1 VASSDSP
8 DDDTTAG
15 LGRHIAHRINNLLS
29 PAALYLDAV
38 LARES
43 QLGERSR
50 EQLLSVQTAIEQV
63 SRELEALQ
71 GKPWVLQLSNTAAA
85 NPVADTPTPVVPL
98 VAVPDSM
105 EGLRVLLVDDDPLLL
120 ASLSRTLG
128 FDGHAVS
135 CAAGGEAGLDQ
146 AAQASDAGL
155 PFDVAIT
162 DLSMQG
168 MDGLTLAKRLKER
181 LLTRHVVLLTGWGHA
196 PDAQGS
202 LPDHVDQLL
211 AKPPRLSA
219 LRSALGKVPKGR

>member
-1 VASSDSP
+1 MAPSESP

-71 GKPWVLQLSNTAAA
+71 GQPWVPQASNTATA
-85 NPVADTPTPVVPL
+85 NPVIDTPMPVVPL

-146 AAQASDAGL
+146 AAQARDAGQ
-155 PFDVAIT
+155 PFDVVIT

-168 MDGLTLAKRLKER
+168 MDGLALAQRLKAQV
-181 LLTRHVVLLTGWGHA
+181 LTGHVMLLTGWGHA
-196 PDAQGS
+196 PDAQGQ

-219 LRSALGKVPKGR
+219 LRWALGQVPRTR